1 MRVILNGRRKVHMKK
16 IIALLLALTMV
27 MTLTLAAVAENIVK
41 IGVYEPATGSNGA
54 GGKQE
59 VLGIQYANSVAPTV
73 DIGGTTYTVQLVTVD
88 NGSTADKG
96 PSAAQALVSEGVSV
110 VLGSYGSGVSIAG
123 SPYFADAGIPA
134 IGISCTN
141 PQVTAGN
148 THYFRICFLDPF
160 QGTVLA
166 NYAFKTLGVKNAYLL
181 AELGNDYDVGLT
193 HYFEEAFKALGGTVT
208 SETFPTD
215 TSDFT
220 GYINNAVALGAEV
233 LFAPVSPQ
241 YSPLIINQA
250 AAQGV
255 TFPLLGGD
263 TWDNNKVAESTMG
276 TNLKVIIDTFYQEGG
291 NPEFDAGFK
300 AWLNANPDMLTNNGG
315 NDMVAAVSAMGYDAY
330 FVALEAIK
338 AAGTTDSK
346 AINTAI
352 WNVDYTGVSG
362 EIKFADPGDAVRN
375 VAYIKT
381 ANTETGAWDFVTVQS
396 VE

>member
-1 MRVILNGRRKVHMKK
+1 MKK
-16 IIALLLALTMV
+16 IMAVLLALTMV
-27 MTLTLAAVAENIVK
+27 LSLSSLAMAENVVK

-59 VLGIQYANSVAPTV
+59 VLGIQYANSIQPTV
-73 DIGGTTYTVQLVTVD
+73 DIGGTTYTVQLVNAD

-166 NYAFKTLGVKNAYLL
+166 NYAYKTLGAKSAYLL
-181 AELGNDYDVGLT
+181 AELGSEYDVGLC
-193 HYFEEAFKALGGTVT
+193 HYFEEAFKALGGTVV
-208 SETFPTD
+208 SETFPSD
-215 TSDFT
+215 SSDFT
-220 GYINNAVALGAEV
+220 GYLNNATSQGAQV
-233 LFAPVSPQ
+233 FFAPVSPQ
-241 YSPLIINQA
+241 YSPLIISQA
-250 AAQGV
+250 TSQNV
-255 TFPLLGGD
+255 SYTLLGGD
-263 TWDNNKVAESTMG
+263 TWDNNKVAESAKG
-276 TNLKVIIDTFYQEGG
+276 TNLKIFIDTFYQEGG

-315 NDMVAAVSAMGYDAY
+315 NDMVAAVSPLGYDAY
-330 FVALEAIK
+330 FVALEALK

-346 AINTAI
+346 AVNKAL
-352 WNVDYTGVSG
+352 WNVKYTGVTG
-362 EIKFADPGDAVRN
+362 DIAFDQVNGDAIRN
-375 VAYIKT
+375 AAYIKT
-381 ANTETGAWDFVTVQS
+381 ANPETGAWDFVTVQS
-396 VE
+396 VD

>member
-1 MRVILNGRRKVHMKK
+1 MKK
-16 IIALLLALTMV
+16 IVAVVLALA
-27 MTLTLAAVAENIVK
+27 LILSFSAVAMAENVIK
-41 IGVYEPATGSNGA
+41 IGVYEPASGDSGA

-59 VLGIQYANSVAPTV
+59 TLGIQYANSVQPTV
-73 DIGGTTYTVQLVTVD
+73 DIGGQTYNVQLVYAD
-88 NGSTADKG
+88 NGSSADKA
-96 PSAAQALVSEGVSV
+96 PSAAQQLVSEGVSV

-166 NYAFKTLGVKNAYLL
+166 NYAYKTLGVTNAYCL
-181 AELGNDYDVGLT
+181 AELGNEYDVGLC
-193 HYFEEAFKALGGTVT
+193 HYFQVAFEALGGTVV
-208 SETFPTD
+208 SETFPTGN
-215 TSDFT
+215 SDFT
-220 GYINNAVALGAEV
+220 SYLNTATTLGAQV
-233 LFAPVSPQ
+233 FFAPCSLS
-241 YSPLIINQA
+241 YSTQIVAQA
-250 AAQGV
+250 NALNV
-255 TFPLLGGD
+255 TYPLLGGD
-263 TWDNNKVAESTMG
+263 TWDSNKVVESAKG
-276 TNLKVIIDTFYQEGG
+276 TKVKVYIDTFYQEGG
-291 NPEFDAGFK
+291 NPEFDSGFK

-346 AINTAI
+346 TINTAI

>member
-1 MRVILNGRRKVHMKK
+1 MKR
-16 IIALLLALTMV
+16 IMAVLLALTMV
-27 MTLTLAAVAENIVK
+27 LTLCSFAVAEDVVK
-41 IGVYEPATGSNGA
+41 IGVYEPASGDSGA

-59 VLGIQYANSVAPTV
+59 ILGIQYANYVQPTV
-73 DIGGTTYTVQLVTVD
+73 DIGGKTYTVKLVYAD
-88 NGSTADKG
+88 NGSSADKA

-166 NYAFKTLGVKNAYLL
+166 NYAFKTLGVKKAYCL
-181 AELGNDYDVGLT
+181 AELGNEYDVGLC
-193 HYFEEAFKALGGTVT
+193 HYFEEAFKALGGEVV
-208 SETFPTD
+208 SETFPTG

-220 GYINNAVALGAEV
+220 SYLNTASTLGSEV
-233 LFAPVSPQ
+233 FFAPCSIA
-241 YSPLIINQA
+241 YSTQIIS
-250 AAQGV
+250 QGSALKV

-263 TWDNNKVAESTMG
+263 TWDSNKVVEAAKG
-276 TNLKVIIDTFYQEGG
+276 TSMKIFVSTFYQEGG
-291 NPEFDAGFK
+291 APEFDSGIK
-300 AWLNANPDMLTNNGG
+300 AWMNANPDMLTNNGG

-330 FVALEAIK
+330 FVALEALK

-346 AINTAI
+346 AVNTAI
-352 WNVDYTGVSG
+352 WNVKYTGVSG
-362 EIKFADPGDAVRN
+362 EITFAEPGDAVRN

-381 ANTETGAWDFVTVQS
+381 ANTETGSWDFVTIQS

>member
-1 MRVILNGRRKVHMKK
+1 MKK
-16 IIALLLALTMV
+16 IVAVVLALA
-27 MTLTLAAVAENIVK
+27 LILSFSAVAMAENVIK
-41 IGVYEPATGSNGA
+41 IGVYEPASGDSGA

-59 VLGIQYANSVAPTV
+59 TLGIQYANSVQPTV
-73 DIGGTTYTVQLVTVD
+73 DIGGQTYNVQLVYAD
-88 NGSTADKG
+88 NGSSADKA
-96 PSAAQALVSEGVSV
+96 PSAAQQLVSEGVSV

-123 SPYFADAGIPA
+123 SPYFADAGIAA

-166 NYAFKTLGVKNAYLL
+166 NYAYKTLGVTNAYCL
-181 AELGNDYDVGLT
+181 AELGNEYDVGLC
-193 HYFEEAFKALGGTVT
+193 HYFQVAFEALGGTVV
-208 SETFPTD
+208 SETFPTGN
-215 TSDFT
+215 SDFT
-220 GYINNAVALGAEV
+220 SYLNTATTLGAQV
-233 LFAPVSPQ
+233 FFAPCPLS
-241 YSPLIINQA
+241 YSTQIVAQA
-250 AAQGV
+250 NALNV
-255 TFPLLGGD
+255 TYPLLGGD
-263 TWDNNKVAESTMG
+263 TWDSNKVVESAKG
-276 TNLKVIIDTFYQEGG
+276 TKVKVYIDTFYQEGG